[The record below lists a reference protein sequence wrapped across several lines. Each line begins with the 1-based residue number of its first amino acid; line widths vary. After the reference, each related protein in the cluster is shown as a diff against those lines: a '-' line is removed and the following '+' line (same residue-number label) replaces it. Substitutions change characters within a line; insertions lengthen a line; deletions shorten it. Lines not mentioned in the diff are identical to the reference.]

1 MRDEVRAEIAAIN
14 GQIDHLE
21 DPRACYARVQRR
33 MRELRAAGRAIPED
47 LARLERHLVAECMA
61 ESQGR

>member
-1 MRDEVRAEIAAIN
+1 MPDEVQAVIAAIN

-21 DPRACYARVQRR
+21 DPRACYAKVRSRIG
-33 MRELRAAGRAIPED
+33 ELRAAGRSVPED
-47 LARLERHLVAECMA
+47 LARLERHLAAQCMA